1 MNGFQYAFAAWLPI
15 VIFPQTMAPRFR
27 YGFPATFGFVIAGL
41 VAILAIRTLHL
52 MDIRGTKRLS
62 QPIASTDDADSEGG
76 ERVVQLKSDVVIGK
90 AHEVQ

>member
-52 MDIRGTKRLS
+52 MEMRGIKGLP
-62 QPIASTDDADSEGG
+62 QPNTRTDDTESDGG
-76 ERVVQLKSDVVIGK
+76 ERVVQLKNDVRIGK